1 METSVFAKLLGLLA
15 TGFFLGMQHSVDADH
30 VAAVSTIV
38 SRNRGMKS
46 AALVGAVWGL
56 GHTSVLLLV
65 GLVVM
70 ILKLSIP
77 GELSQVLELLV
88 AIMLLYLGL
97 ALLKNVVIDELHI
110 HKHKHGEIEHIHLHS
125 HKARPD
131 HEHLH
136 RPFLIGVVHGLAGSA
151 SIMLLIMAAMPS
163 MAQGLLFTLT
173 FGMGSVLG
181 MVVCGAIISLPFRFA
196 QRFSRLNNSLM
207 FLAAILTIIL
217 GIQVLRENWSVFY
230 G

>member
-1 METSVFAKLLGLLA
+1 
-15 TGFFLGMQHSVDADH
+15 MQHSLDADH

-38 SRNRGMKS
+38 SKNGSLKKS
-46 AALVGAVWGL
+46 ALVGAVWGL
-56 GHTSVLLLV
+56 GHTSILLLV

-77 GELSQVLELLV
+77 EELSQVLELLV
-88 AIMLLYLGL
+88 GIMLLYLGS

-110 HKHKHGEIEHIHLHS
+110 HKHRHGRVEHIHLHS
-125 HKARPD
+125 HKVRPD
-131 HEHLH
+131 HQHLH

-151 SIMLLIMAAMPS
+151 SIMLLIMASMPS
-163 MAQGLLFTLT
+163 MSQGLLFTLT

-181 MVVCGAIISLPFRFA
+181 MVVCGAIISLPFRFT
-196 QRFSRLNNSLM
+196 QRFGRLNNSLM
-207 FLAAILTIIL
+207 FLVAIITIAI
-217 GIQVLRENWSVFY
+217 GIQVLRHNWSFFY

>member
-1 METSVFAKLLGLLA
+1 MFVKLLGLLT
-15 TGFFLGMQHSVDADH
+15 TGFFLGMQHSLDPDH

-38 SRNRGMKS
+38 SKNTSLKKS
-46 AALVGAVWGL
+46 ALVGAVWGL
-56 GHTSVLLLV
+56 GHTSILLLI

-77 GELSQVLELLV
+77 ERLSQVLELLV
-88 AIMLLYLGL
+88 GVMLLYLGL
-97 ALLKNVVIDELHI
+97 MLLKNVIGDELHI

-125 HKARPD
+125 HKGGPN

-136 RPFLIGVVHGLAGSA
+136 RPFFIGVVHGLAGSA
-151 SIMLLIMAAMPS
+151 GILLLIMASMPS
-163 MAQGLLFTLT
+163 LFQGLLFTLI

-181 MVVCGAIISLPFRFA
+181 MVLCGAIISLPFRFA
-196 QRFSRLNNSLM
+196 QRFGRLNNSLM
-207 FLAAILTIIL
+207 FLAAILTITI
-217 GIQVLRENWSVFY
+217 GIQVLQENWSVFY